1 MIFRERISPF
11 FRGEEWATV
20 FKENQSMF
28 RSDSG
33 LLFSK
38 RMSPC
43 FRRERWASLEKFQKA
58 LLHQGAVP
66 TKEPNNNVFFSST
79 KGKF

>member
-1 MIFRERISPF
+1 MIFKERIDLF
-11 FRGEEWATV
+11 FRGKEWAAI
-20 FKENQSMF
+20 FKENQSVF

-43 FRRERWASLEKFQKA
+43 FRRERWASLEKFHKA
-58 LLHQGAVP
+58 LLHQEAAP
-66 TKEPNNNVFFSST
+66 TKEINNNIFFSST

>member
-11 FRGEEWATV
+11 FRGEEWVVV
-20 FKENQSMF
+20 FKENQSVF
-28 RSDSG
+28 RSKLG

-38 RMSPC
+38 RISPF
-43 FRRERWASLEKFQKA
+43 FRRKRWVTPEKFRKA
-58 LLHQGAVP
+58 LLHQRAAP
-66 TKEPNNNVFFSST
+66 TKEPNNNIFFSST

>member
-1 MIFRERISPF
+1 MIFRERINPF

-28 RSDSG
+28 KSDSG

-38 RMSPC
+38 RINLC
-43 FRRERWASLEKFQKA
+43 FRRERWATLEKFRKA
-58 LLHQGAVP
+58 LLHQGATP
-66 TKEPNNNVFFSST
+66 TKEPNNNISFSST